1 MRIDITYQYPPELFQ
16 LLIETIPRLC
26 PSKKNL
32 LLFFRGAGVR
42 RIDLEDIEA
51 KVVQDR
57 DSITKFEITRKVL
70 QRLNERGEPA
80 LSERRELLKRV
91 VEFEDFSTC
100 WPNDELKAKGLVA
113 EIRRVV
119 NVKDSF
125 TRIRMEREAERQK
138 HIERKRKEAMQAE
151 ERRQKFESIKKELFD
166 LFSADDPRARG
177 LAAEDIFNNF
187 FKFHGIL
194 VRQAFRRTMEETKG
208 VIEQIDG
215 VIELDGEIY
224 LVEMKWLKDKIGVP
238 DVSQHLVRVFTRNS
252 SRGIFISATEPTDAA
267 LQTCKESLTK
277 AVVFICSVQEIVM
290 LLENQGDLTNFLRQ
304 KLQAAI
310 IDKNPYLKIMS
321 I

>member
-1 MRIDITYQYPPELFQ
+1 M
-16 LLIETIPRLC
+16 IETIPRLC

-42 RIDLEDIEA
+42 RIDLEDLETQ
-51 KVVQDR
+51 VVLDR
-57 DSITKFEITRKVL
+57 DSINKFEITRKVL

-80 LSERRELLKRV
+80 LMERRELLKRV

-138 HIERKRKEAMQAE
+138 HIESRRQEALQAE
-151 ERRQKFESIKKELFD
+151 ERRQKLESIKRDLFA
-166 LFSADDPRARG
+166 LFSANDPRARG
-177 LAAEDIFNNF
+177 LDAEDIFNNL

-208 VIEQIDG
+208 IIEQIDG

-224 LVEMKWLKDKIGVP
+224 LVEMKWLKDKVGVA
-238 DVSQHLVRVFTRNS
+238 DVSEHLVRVFNRHS
-252 SRGIFISATEPTDAA
+252 SRGIFISATEPTGSA
-267 LQTCKESLTK
+267 LQICKESLTK
-277 AVVFICSVQEIVM
+277 AVVFICNVQEIVI
-290 LLENQGDLTNFLRQ
+290 LLENQGDLLTFLRQ

-310 IDKNPYLKIMS
+310 VDKNPYFKI
-321 I
+321 IGT